1 MWLQKIMG
9 LIDKVKKDSKK
20 EDVVSLT
27 KQDCEFLLL
36 KLRSAQYTGDE
47 FEQFYTVFKKITEII
62 EINK

>member
-1 MWLQKIMG
+1 MG
-9 LIDKVKKDSKK
+9 LLDKVSKDTKKKDI
-20 EDVVSLT
+20 VSLT

>member
-1 MWLQKIMG
+1 MWLHKIMG

-20 EDVVSLT
+20 EDIVSLT

-47 FEQFYTVFKKITEII
+47 FEQFYTVFKK
-62 EINK
+62 

>member
-1 MWLQKIMG
+1 MWLRKIMG
-9 LIDKVKKDSKK
+9 LLDKVSKDTKKKDI
-20 EDVVSLT
+20 VSLT

>member
-1 MWLQKIMG
+1 MWLCKIMG
-9 LIDKVKKDSKK
+9 LLDKVSKDTKIK
-20 EDVVSLT
+20 DTVSLT